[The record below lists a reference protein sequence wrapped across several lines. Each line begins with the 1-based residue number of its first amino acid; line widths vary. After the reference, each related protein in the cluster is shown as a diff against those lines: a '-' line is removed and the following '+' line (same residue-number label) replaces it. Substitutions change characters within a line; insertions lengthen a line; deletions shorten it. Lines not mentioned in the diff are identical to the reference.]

1 MRFSRL
7 FPLFAGALLLVPLSA
22 SAATPGAVQAEQS
35 PTMPDPGGLKGKGGK
50 LGGLLSPEQRAMF
63 AVQARAQ
70 TKDMSQDQRKAWR
83 KDQMAKFA
91 AMSPADRQAFKTGLQ
106 AKWDA
111 LPQAQKAR
119 LQQRLARQQ
128 PATAQ

>member
-1 MRFSRL
+1 
-7 FPLFAGALLLVPLSA
+7 
-22 SAATPGAVQAEQS
+22 
-35 PTMPDPGGLKGKGGK
+35 
-50 LGGLLSPEQRAMF
+50 MF
-63 AVQARAQ
+63 AVQARTE

-83 KDQMAKFA
+83 KDQLAKFA

-111 LPQAQKAR
+111 LPEKQKAR

-128 PATAQ
+128 PATAAQ

>member
-7 FPLFAGALLLVPLSA
+7 FPLIAGAFLLVPLS
-22 SAATPGAVQAEQS
+22 SFAATPGAVQAEQS
-35 PTMPDPGGLKGKGGK
+35 PAMPDPGGAHGGKGGGK

-63 AVQARAQ
+63 TFQARAQ

-83 KDQMAKFA
+83 KDQVAKLVS
-91 AMSPADRQAFKTGLQ
+91 MSPTDRQAFKTGLQ

-128 PATAQ
+128 P

>member
-1 MRFSRL
+1 MRFSCL
-7 FPLFAGALLLVPLSA
+7 VPLLAGALMLAPLSA
-22 SAATPGAVQAEQS
+22 FAATPGAVQAEQS

-63 AVQARAQ
+63 AVQARTE
-70 TKDMSQDQRKAWR
+70 TKDMSQEQRKAWR

-106 AKWDA
+106 TKWDA
-111 LPQAQKAR
+111 LPEKQKAR

-128 PATAQ
+128 TQ